1 MWSET
6 RRYDPRGPTWP
17 GSNTLTFLIVGFV
30 VLINSV
36 AWGIPLLTSA
46 KTAPGEGTSI
56 PATTGA
62 IPRPIRGA
70 MDLASRG
77 APVPLPAM
85 APNGSTETAPA
96 ARYASAEQV
105 NRAPKTLYPQ
115 PERAPEQLLGPP
127 NEIAAA
133 APDAPPA
140 REPDIRPRNLDL
152 AFVSPY
158 APGVRIQP
166 RADSQSS
173 GVTPPRSSYEHD
185 RDSTLARAREIAQ
198 RASRRFEAIRARLQ
212 EREASSPHETGATA
226 LPLDARRQTASLIG
240 SGRAAQSP
248 VTPVRPNLIHPPI
261 SPSQEVASIEVSSS
275 PPPKPSASAP
285 SAAGQEG
292 AIADTR
298 PLAATPVTV
307 PIPTVHHRPDPPS
320 QIATAQE
327 PPRDPIA
334 SEPVARTDD
343 TTATGETKPTGQK
356 PKVASSSRPAE
367 VASGRAERR
376 RRAAQRR
383 QNRTRRRTQQASRS
397 RQQKID
403 GFGKNFHRQ
412 LVSANF
418 FSNQR

>member
-1 MWSET
+1 VWSET
-6 RRYDPRGPTWP
+6 RRYDPRDTTWP

-36 AWGIPLLTSA
+36 AWGIPLLTNA
-46 KTAPGEGTSI
+46 HTATEESTSI
-56 PATTGA
+56 PATGGA
-62 IPRPIRGA
+62 IPRPSRVG
-70 MDLASRG
+70 MDLPSRG

-85 APNGSTETAPA
+85 APNGHPESAPA
-96 ARYASAEQV
+96 ARNISSEHV
-105 NRAPKTLYPQ
+105 NWAPKTLYPQ

-127 NEIAAA
+127 NEIVAA
-133 APDAPPA
+133 APDAAPA
-140 REPDIRPRNLDL
+140 RGLDVRPRNPDL
-152 AFVSPY
+152 AFASPY

-166 RADSQSS
+166 RTGSQGS
-173 GVTPPRSSYEHD
+173 GVTPPQSSYEHD

-198 RASRRFEAIRARLQ
+198 RASRRFEAMRARLE
-212 EREASSPHETGATA
+212 ERETSSPHETDATV

-240 SGRAAQSP
+240 SGRAAKSA
-248 VTPVRPNLIHPPI
+248 VASVRPNLIHQPI
-261 SPSQEVASIEVSSS
+261 SRAQEVASIEVSSS

-285 SAAGQEG
+285 SAAGPEA
-292 AIADTR
+292 AIADPR

-307 PIPTVHHRPDPPS
+307 PIPTVHRRPDPPS

-327 PPRDPIA
+327 PPRGPVE
-334 SEPVARTDD
+334 SEPVARTDG
-343 TTATGETKPTGQK
+343 TTGAGETKPAGQK
-356 PKVASSSRPAE
+356 PKVASSSRTAE
-367 VASGRAERR
+367 VANGRAERR

-383 QNRTRRRTQQASRS
+383 QNTTRRPTQQASRR